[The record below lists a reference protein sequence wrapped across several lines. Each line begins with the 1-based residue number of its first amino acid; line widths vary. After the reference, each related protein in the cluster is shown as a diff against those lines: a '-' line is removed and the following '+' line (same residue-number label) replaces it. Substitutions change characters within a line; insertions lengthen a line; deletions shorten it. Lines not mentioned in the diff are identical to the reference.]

1 MSSTAC
7 RSRFTHTCSMTL
19 EDLPTPALVPLD
31 WVSPTT
37 ANSLWEC
44 GYRVALSRDPALR
57 EWQRP
62 TPFTA
67 MGNAAH
73 VLSERV
79 TRGEFNGESG
89 KGLEAA
95 LDSAWWEEIQR
106 QADRLNASWG
116 VPQRPPA
123 EWPGYEL
130 ARLRTVRRLA
140 RDVRQRRDRS
150 MRDDVSVQTEVDM
163 VDEEHHLIGRADRV
177 EHAGDRT
184 RVVDLKTGLAQGEP
198 TQQQRRQLL
207 LYAWLVKATT
217 GRWPSAVVLEIATGH
232 QFAEPVVRAEVESLL
247 AALNGLIAG
256 YNAAMA
262 SGHQAVEA
270 LAAADAQTCRR
281 CPFRIVCRPFWS
293 NLTTS
298 WDPPQRAM
306 LGTIEASG
314 QAANGF
320 HASVLADSP
329 IDQRETTW
337 HVAGLPSSPAGKRFA
352 VIDARG
358 GPADRELQSRQSS
371 VWRSW

>member
-1 MSSTAC
+1 
-7 RSRFTHTCSMTL
+7 MTL
-19 EDLPTPALVPLD
+19 EDLPTPAHMPLD

-44 GYRVALSRDPALR
+44 GYRVALSRDPALK

-73 VLSERV
+73 VLSQRV

-89 KGLEAA
+89 EGLEAA
-95 LDSAWWEEIQR
+95 LDSAWWEEIQT
-106 QADRLNASWG
+106 QADRLNASGG

-130 ARLRTVRRLA
+130 ARLRAVKRLA

-150 MRDDVSVQTEVDM
+150 TWDDVSVRPEADM
-163 VDEEHHLIGRADRV
+163 VDEERHLIGRADRV
-177 EHAGDRT
+177 EHSGDQT
-184 RVVDLKTGLAQGEP
+184 RIVDLKTGLSQGEP

-217 GRWPSAVVLEIATGH
+217 GSWPSTVVLEIATGH
-232 QFAEPVVRAEVESLL
+232 QYAEAVDRAEVESVL
-247 AALNGLIAG
+247 AALSGLIAR
-256 YNAAMA
+256 YNAAVA
-262 SGHQAVEA
+262 TGRPKDVEA
-270 LAAADAQTCRR
+270 LASADAQTCHR

-293 NLTTS
+293 SLTTS
-298 WDPPQRAM
+298 WDPPQRAV
-306 LGTIEASG
+306 LGTIEAPG

-320 HASVLADSP
+320 HADVFADSP
-329 IDQRETTW
+329 VDQRGTTW
-337 HVAGLPSSPAGKRFA
+337 RVAGLSSSPAGGRLA
-352 VIDARG
+352 IIDARG
-358 GPADRELQSRQSS
+358 GPADRHLQSRESS